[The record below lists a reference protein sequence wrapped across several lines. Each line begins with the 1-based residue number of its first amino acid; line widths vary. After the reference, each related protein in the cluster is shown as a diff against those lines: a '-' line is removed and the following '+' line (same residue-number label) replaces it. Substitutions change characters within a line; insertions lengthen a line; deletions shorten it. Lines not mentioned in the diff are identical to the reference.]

1 MCLYKRKYIT
11 QTSDQSLHL
20 TEQLNNNLAHTCCT
34 CYRALNHR
42 ILDITLMD
50 TNHLSQSRQKNSK
63 WNTQKQVCI
72 HTIFLSM
79 TVILPVCLTWPP
91 QIRHAFCCSS
101 VKPVRVRFRFRLA
114 WALKSAT
121 IEHCFEGIS
130 HTSSTWLLNRPAT
143 NFIMQQSVRN
153 SLYTIRK
160 FIIQQMLWWK
170 MYFTFVY

>member
-114 WALKSAT
+114 WALTQPQKCDYLTLLWRNISHVFHLIIKPSSHKLHYAT
-121 IEHCFEGIS
+121 I
-130 HTSSTWLLNRPAT
+130 R
-143 NFIMQQSVRN
+143 Q
-153 SLYTIRK
+153 K
-160 FIIQQMLWWK
+160 
-170 MYFTFVY
+170 